1 MTTIGILG
9 VGHLAGLMMRG
20 LAGSDYRLV
29 LSPRNAEVAAQ
40 LAGEHGCEIADSN
53 QALVDYLKSREPD
66 PTAPPYLDGSPA
78 P

>member
-1 MTTIGILG
+1 MNDEE
-9 VGHLAGLMMRG
+9 LA
-20 LAGSDYRLV
+20 AINRLV
-29 LSPRNAEVAAQ
+29 SALQAQ
-40 LAGEHGCEIADSN
+40 SDAQMALNTRLHDLAQSN